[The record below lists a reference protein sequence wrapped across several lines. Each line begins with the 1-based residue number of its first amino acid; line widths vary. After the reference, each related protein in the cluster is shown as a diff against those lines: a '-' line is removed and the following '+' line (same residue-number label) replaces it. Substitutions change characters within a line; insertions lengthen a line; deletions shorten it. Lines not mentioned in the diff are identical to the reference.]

1 MKITQLFV
9 DGDFRTWLELVAL
22 TQENDAEPARES
34 TGDVKVEDA
43 EQ

>member
-1 MKITQLFV
+1 MIL
-9 DGDFRTWLELVAL
+9 RYCSL
-22 TQENDAEPARES
+22 QENDAEAPRES